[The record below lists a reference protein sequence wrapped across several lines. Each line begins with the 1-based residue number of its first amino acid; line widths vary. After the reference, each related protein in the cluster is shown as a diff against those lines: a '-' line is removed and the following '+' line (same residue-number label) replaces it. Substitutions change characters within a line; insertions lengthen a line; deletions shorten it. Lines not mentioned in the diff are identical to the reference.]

1 MIMIKLRAVV
11 ATALITTT
19 VLSSVPASANIPVID
34 PTAIARIREAVATA
48 SKQLAQAREQVQQ
61 TTQMRNTIGQIGK
74 GQLSS
79 ILQSSGINLGGATGV
94 LRDVQTLGSTS
105 SNIGNTV
112 KNLTIQGESALN
124 IPKIDS
130 LTAGRDAA
138 SKIFYYGGKAE
149 MTMETVKK
157 LRERR
162 NIALRET
169 AVTSFGAATS
179 FKSDLTQTQQI
190 ADKLSAQAADSSD
203 LRTDVQVNTATMLA
217 MYAELQKQTAIQ
229 AQMLEL
235 DSSRT
240 LATDS
245 TAKQN

>member
-1 MIMIKLRAVV
+1 MINSKARSLFAI
-11 ATALITTT
+11 ALI
-19 VLSSVPASANIPVID
+19 SSSALISAPAAANIPVID

-48 SKQLAQAREQVQQ
+48 SKQLAQAQQQVQQ
-61 TTQMRNTIGQIGK
+61 VTQMRNTIGQIGK
-74 GQLSS
+74 GQLDS
-79 ILQSSGINLGGATGV
+79 IMKSSGVDLSGAQGV
-94 LRDVQTLGSTS
+94 LKDVQTLGTTS
-105 SNIGNTV
+105 SNIGNSV
-112 KNLTIQGESALN
+112 KNLGIEGEGALN

-138 SKIFYYGGKAE
+138 SKIFYYGGAAE
-149 MTMETVKK
+149 MTVATVKK

-190 ADKLSAQAADSSD
+190 ADKLGAQASDSSD
-203 LRTDVQVNTATMLA
+203 LRTDVQVNTATLLA

-229 AQMLEL
+229 AQLLEL

-240 LATDS
+240 LASDA
-245 TAKQN
+245 TAKRN